1 MKFQRQKI
9 KKHTITTECSSFYNP
24 IKYFMFNNNSQKT
37 RFPSL
42 VVNKIAKNI
51 FKIRQ
56 FWKKE
61 LLKHQEDFL
70 FNLIYKCR
78 KTVFWEKY
86 SFRDIKSIKD
96 FQELVPIFTYK
107 EFQPR
112 VEYMLRWE
120 RNIAYPGKIPLFAIS
135 SGTTGKKWKYI
146 PLTQEHLKTSQLRW
160 WEKLLSR
167 YCKENPKTKLFTWK
181 TIVIWWTFIK
191 NPFTQKNNVWY
202 ITAILQK
209 KTPRIWKIFK
219 KPTSQI
225 SFINN
230 REEKS
235 DKIIDETLNKNVT
248 WITWQPSWC
257 TQFLYNVLEKTW
269 KQNIHQVWPN
279 FEVFLGGGMS
289 VDLYKDN
296 LKELFPDPKF
306 KYRQS
311 YNASE
316 WFFAIQ
322 NQNDTDDMLLL
333 TDNGVFYEFIPREE
347 YGKENPQVLTLK
359 DVEKDKDYVLLITT
373 NAGLRRYVI
382 WDTVKFTA
390 TEPFYKI
397 KISGRT
403 KYYIDVVGEWTTVE
417 YTEKAIMEACNQTWT
432 IAIDYTVWPIAPKWK
447 EKWAY
452 ERIIEFSKSPKDIK
466 EFENILDVELQK
478 AFSNYYDER
487 NYNNTLKKLI
497 VHPVKQWTFQKRLKS
512 KNKVMWQS
520 KIPKLQN
527 NREIIDDILEIL

>member
-1 MKFQRQKI
+1 
-9 KKHTITTECSSFYNP
+9 
-24 IKYFMFNNNSQKT
+24 MFNKKRTT

-70 FNLIYKCR
+70 FDLIYRCR
-78 KTVFWEKY
+78 KTIFGERYWF
-86 SFRDIKSIKD
+86 SDIKNIKD
-96 FQELVPIFTYK
+96 FQNSVPIFTYK

-112 VEYMLRWE
+112 IEYMLRWE
-120 RNIAYPGKIPLFAIS
+120 KDISYPGKIPLFAIS
-135 SGTTGKKWKYI
+135 SWTTGKKWKYI

-167 YCKENPKTKLFTWK
+167 YCKENPKTQLFTWR
-181 TIVIWWTFIK
+181 TIVIGWTFIK

-209 KTPRIWKIFK
+209 KTPWIWKLFK
-219 KPTSQI
+219 RPTKQI
-225 SFINN
+225 AFIED

-235 DKIIDETLNKNVT
+235 DKIIEETLNKNIT

-257 TQFLYNVLEKTW
+257 TQFMYNVLETTW
-269 KQNIHQVWPN
+269 KKDIHEVRPN
-279 FEVFLGGGMS
+279 FEVFFGGGMS

-296 LKELFPDPKF
+296 LAELFPDPKF

-316 WFFAIQ
+316 GFFAIQ
-322 NQNDTDDMLLL
+322 NQNDSEDMLLL
-333 TDNGVFYEFIPREE
+333 TDNWVFYEFIPQEE
-347 YGKENPQVLTLK
+347 YGKENPKVLTLK
-359 DVEKDKDYVLLITT
+359 DVITDQDYVLLITT
-373 NAGLRRYVI
+373 NAGLRRYVL
-382 WDTVKFTA
+382 WDTIRFTA

-397 KISGRT
+397 RISGRT
-403 KYYIDVVGEWTTVE
+403 KYYIDVVWEWTTVE
-417 YTEKAIMEACNQTWT
+417 YTDKAIMETCNQTWA
-432 IAIDYTVWPIAPKWK
+432 IAIDYTVWPIAPKWI
-447 EKWAY
+447 ERGAY
-452 ERIIEFSKSPKDIK
+452 ERIIEFSKEPKNLK

-487 NYNNTLKKLI
+487 NYNNTLKKLV
-497 VHPVKQWTFQKRLKS
+497 VHPAPQGTFHKRLKWN
-512 KNKVMWQS
+512 NKVVGQA
-520 KIPKLQN
+520 KVPKLQN
-527 NREIIDDILEIL
+527 NRQILNEILKIL